1 MRELIYLSDA
11 KLRQFHPE
19 RGPRLRVREIGVPG
33 IGQVGIDQ
41 PAGAHLD
48 AVVEHLSG
56 IARWYTED
64 DLATGDW
71 VQFETAL
78 GYTVTGTDRLPVL
91 LFAEPPGEPRLVL
104 HGSPHHLVGGALPD
118 VPRPELF
125 ASHGP
130 MFARAVSRLLA
141 QERDGRDGIRALLD
155 DVAEAFAPDLLTPV
169 NGYARV
175 TMTSDS
181 GLVVAS
187 PLFVA
192 FARQ

>member
-1 MRELIYLSDA
+1 MRELLYLSDA
-11 KLRQFHPE
+11 KLRQFHSE

-33 IGQVGIDQ
+33 IGQVGVDQ

-48 AVVEHLSG
+48 AVVDHLSG

-64 DLATGDW
+64 GLATGDW
-71 VQFETAL
+71 VQFETSL
-78 GYTVTGTDRLPVL
+78 GYTVAGTDRVPVL
-91 LFAEPPGEPRLVL
+91 LFAEPPGDRRLVL

-118 VPRPELF
+118 VPRPDMFL
-125 ASHGP
+125 SHGA
-130 MFARAVSRLLA
+130 MFARAVSRLLVREA
-141 QERDGRDGIRALLD
+141 GGPDGLHALLD
-155 DVAEAFAPDLLTPV
+155 EVGDAFADDVLTPMS
-169 NGYARV
+169 GYARV
-175 TMTSDS
+175 TMTTHP